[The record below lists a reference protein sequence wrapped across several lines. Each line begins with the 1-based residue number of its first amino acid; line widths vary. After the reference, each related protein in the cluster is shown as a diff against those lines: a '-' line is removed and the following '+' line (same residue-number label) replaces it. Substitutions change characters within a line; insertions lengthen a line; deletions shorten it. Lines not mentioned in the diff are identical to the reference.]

1 LNRFLESLKY
11 SKRVITRKKRILPSF
26 IIIGATRAG
35 TTSLYWHLIAHP
47 NVLPAARK
55 EIVFFN
61 YAFHKNPLW
70 YRIFFPTVAEVETAK
85 IQNGQKIMI
94 SGEATPSYLID
105 PNVPKRISKMIP
117 NVKLIVLLR
126 NPIDRAYSH
135 YQHSVLSG
143 VEKLPFEQA
152 IKKESERISKSFEE
166 LKNDNNSY
174 NDNFA
179 SYYMKL
185 MTFKIKN
192 YFSFSYLH
200 SGKYYEHLKNWMEIF
215 PKKQFLIIKSEDFYD
230 HPKNIFKRVQDFL
243 DLPNYELR
251 NYKRHWEIKYNPM
264 NDNLRKTL
272 KEYFEHHNS
281 KLYKYLDKN
290 FEWK

>member
-1 LNRFLESLKY
+1 MGKNTLEKITTGNKLGKIIQNSFLRFYKNKSIKLNRFLESLKY
-11 SKRVITRKKRILPSF
+11 SKRVITRKNRILPSF

-35 TTSLYWHLIAHP
+35 TTSLYWHLITHP

-55 EIVFFN
+55 ETVFFN

-70 YRIFFPTVAEVETAK
+70 YRIFFPTVAEIETAK
-85 IQNGQKIMI
+85 MQSGQKIMI

-105 PNVPKRISKMIP
+105 PNIPKRISKMIP

-166 LKNDNNSY
+166 LKNKNNNY

-179 SYYMKL
+179 SYYMRL

-192 YFSFSYLH
+192 YFSFSYLQ
-200 SGKYYEHLKNWMEIF
+200 SGKYYEHLKNWMKIF
-215 PKKQFLIIKSEDFYD
+215 PTKQFLIIKSEDFYND
-230 HPKNIFKRVQDFL
+230 PKNIFKRVQDFL

-251 NYKRHWEIKYNPM
+251 NYKRH
-264 NDNLRKTL
+264 
-272 KEYFEHHNS
+272 
-281 KLYKYLDKN
+281 
-290 FEWK
+290 